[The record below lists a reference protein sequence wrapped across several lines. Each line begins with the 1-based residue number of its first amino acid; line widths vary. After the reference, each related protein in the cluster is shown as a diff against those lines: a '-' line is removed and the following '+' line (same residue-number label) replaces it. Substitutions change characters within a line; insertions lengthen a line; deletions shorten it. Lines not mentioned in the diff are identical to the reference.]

1 MSLVEIWF
9 EIWVNNN
16 KITTLRIDS
25 QALIPLN
32 LHHWTYV
39 IISNYHIICIIWY
52 TSWIDVPYFIH
63 CHMDLQI
70 DLVTLPATN
79 SSHLKMD
86 GWNTNF
92 LLGWP
97 ILSKQQALE
106 LGSSFWQW
114 SHRFQDPHL
123 SPGPQGAVPLHHFA
137 GSEVHETWW
146 GETSL
151 GWQFPISV
159 HNSHQSFIR
168 KFFSS
173 QCKHFEETL

>member
-32 LHHWTYV
+32 LHHWTYL

-79 SSHLKMD
+79 IAPEN
-86 GWNTNF
+86 GW
-92 LLGWP
+92 
-97 ILSKQQALE
+97 LE
-106 LGSSFWQW
+106 Y
-114 SHRFQDPHL
+114 
-123 SPGPQGAVPLHHFA
+123 
-137 GSEVHETWW
+137 
-146 GETSL
+146 
-151 GWQFPISV
+151 QFPFGMAYFQVRTVSFRECTYIYLVSWIS
-159 HNSHQSFIR
+159 FD
-168 KFFSS
+168 KATSS
-173 QCKHFEETL
+173 WTRVQLLATIPQIPGSAPFARTARSCSAPPLRW